1 MRAPSDPQEIEDII
15 DAFYASSIGEASTLD
30 AVRLLQASFGAA
42 SAQIFSMASNETV
55 TFSETIVAHNPST
68 HAAVSEKI
76 IEENWEGLEVGV
88 DPRMAYSST
97 LPAGFVFHDYQ
108 FISDREIDKHPFYQE
123 FLRKFDLRYDIGA
136 NLEVA
141 SPTDQTLLSFNH
153 SETQGAISAEQ
164 MTAFGLI
171 VPHAQRAMKMRRQ
184 LQETQ
189 SVKQSLM
196 TLLDNRGTG
205 IALLDRQG
213 NVVEMNATLTK
224 MLASDDGLTL
234 TGRRLRPSS
243 AFDQRHFDELLAE
256 LLRPADF
263 QPKSFRET
271 LIHRPSGKHHY
282 IVNAVPINAQRE
294 ILRDN
299 LSIETARSIK
309 AVLSISDPVHSR
321 TPDVSLVRSYFGL
334 TYKEALI
341 ACDLASG
348 ITLSQAATK
357 RNITNQTARSHL
369 KSIFSKTAITRQ
381 SDLVRLIANLSN

>member
-1 MRAPSDPQEIEDII
+1 MRATPDPQEIENII
-15 DAFYASSIGEASTLD
+15 DAFYASAIGEISPLD

-42 SAQIFSMASNETV
+42 SAQIFSMASNEKV
-55 TFSETIVAHNPST
+55 TFSETIIAHNPST
-68 HAAVSEKI
+68 HAAVSEKV

-88 DPRMAYSST
+88 DPRMAYSSK

-108 FISDREIDKHPFYQE
+108 FISDREIDRHPFYQE
-123 FLRKFDLRYDIGA
+123 FLRRFDLRYGIGA

-141 SPTDQTLLSFNH
+141 SSTHQTLLSFNH
-153 SETQGAISAEQ
+153 SEAQGAISPEQ
-164 MTAFGLI
+164 MKAFGLI

-184 LQETQ
+184 LQQTE

-205 IALLDRQG
+205 IALLDSQG
-213 NVVEMNATLTK
+213 NVVEMNATLKK

-234 TGRRLRPSS
+234 TRRRLRPSS

-256 LLRPADF
+256 LLRPANF

-271 LIHRPSGKHHY
+271 FIHRPSGKHQY
-282 IVNAVPINAQRE
+282 IVNAVPINAQRA
-294 ILRDN
+294 IPPDN
-299 LSIETARSIK
+299 LTVETARSVK

-321 TPDVSLVRSYFGL
+321 TPEVSLVRSYFGL

-348 ITLSQAATK
+348 MTLDQSATQRSITK
-357 RNITNQTARSHL
+357 QTARSHL
-369 KSIFSKTAITRQ
+369 RSVFSKTAISRQ
-381 SDLVRLIANLSN
+381 SDLVRLIANLIN